1 MPMAVRMILPDIEAG
16 ASHAK
21 RRVTV
26 FPYLKSKNTVA
37 TATPITREANRDGII
52 RLTLTA

>member
-1 MPMAVRMILPDIEAG
+1 MPMTVRMILPDIEAG
-16 ASHAK
+16 ALHAK

-26 FPYLKSKNTVA
+26 FPYLKSKNTIA
-37 TATPITREANRDGII
+37 TATLITRETNRDGII

>member
-1 MPMAVRMILPDIEAG
+1 MILPDIEAG

-21 RRVTV
+21 RRVTA
-26 FPYLKSKNTVA
+26 FLYLKSKNKVA
-37 TATPITREANRDGII
+37 IAAPIIREANRNGII

>member
-1 MPMAVRMILPDIEAG
+1 MPMTVRMILPGIEAG
-16 ASHAK
+16 TLHAK

-26 FPYLKSKNTVA
+26 FPYLKSKNMVA
-37 TATPITREANRDGII
+37 TDTLITREADHDGII